1 MGTPVNGRAP
11 QHRSPANGSVL
22 PPLVHHSQGKDIE
35 MESGDALS
43 QTNVLNKDLLA
54 QEGLQ
59 GAIILNS
66 QNLVQER
73 EMLLRILLGSRT
85 LPTGKDHL
93 LEAAGSL
100 ALEGL
105 LCKGSLGGFCGHG
118 SLVGINDVL
127 KSTILL
133 RNSIAGEFESFSN
146 KIVFQSTD

>member
-1 MGTPVNGRAP
+1 M
-11 QHRSPANGSVL
+11 L
-22 PPLVHHSQGKDIE
+22 PPLVHHSEEEGVG
-35 MESGDALS
+35 MESGDPLS

-54 QEGLQ
+54 QEGLL

-66 QNLVQER
+66 QNLVWER
-73 EMLLRILLGSRT
+73 EKLLRILLGSKT
-85 LPTGKDHL
+85 LPAGKDHL

-127 KSTILL
+127 KSTIPFGKL
-133 RNSIAGEFESFSN
+133 NSW
-146 KIVFQSTD
+146 